1 MSPGTDT
8 LIQNAVDG
16 HNMPA
21 LFAALP
27 LLRDL
32 AGDLLGEI
40 TREIEWFSLPGGTTL
55 FSVGQA
61 SDGLYVII
69 NGALGVYVPHVS
81 GGSQLVARLS
91 GGQVVG
97 ESELVS
103 GSTRAVTVVALRDTE
118 VARLPTASF
127 EQLVARNPLAMR
139 EIAKVLVRRLES
151 APAGYQQPRTLPK
164 TFALVPHAEGVDV
177 VGFGRQLLGFLKEVG
192 RAELV
197 THSTA
202 EDRTSHWFHRL
213 ERANE
218 YIVYVTDSHL
228 TNWSKL
234 CLRQADAVVLVAHAD
249 SSARPWAVPPSA
261 VGQPGRLQVSEL
273 VLLHRK
279 PGAQPGATRQ
289 WMKLYGCRHHHVSSS
304 RDVARIARLLTGSAV
319 GLVLSGGGAR
329 GFAHIGVIR
338 ALREAN
344 VPIDAVGATSIG
356 SIIGAGLAVGW
367 DHQEMVERIR
377 RSFVDTNP
385 TSDFTFPLVSLV
397 SGRKVG
403 RLLRREFGTAC
414 IEDLRLPFFCVSTN
428 LTRGQAAVH
437 QQGDLWLWLRASV
450 AIPGVLPPV
459 IAENQVYVD
468 GATINNLPVDVMRE
482 IVDGTILAVD
492 AGADRTFETDI
503 ELTEM
508 PPAWRLGK
516 WRRLRRSSMN
526 IMQILWRAGM
536 VNSEASTIG
545 QRELADLL
553 IKPPTDGINM
563 LDWKAFEQAIELGY
577 RHACEILESWERS
590 RTAGARRNMFHGVT
604 R

>member
-16 HNMPA
+16 RNMPA

-55 FSVGQA
+55 FSIGQA

-69 NGALGVYVPHVS
+69 NGALGVYAPRLN

-97 ESELVS
+97 ETELVS
-103 GSTRAVTVVALRDTE
+103 GSKRSATVVALRDTE

-127 EQLVARNPLAMR
+127 EQIVARNPLAMR

-151 APAGYQQPRTLPK
+151 ASADYQQPMAVPK
-164 TFALVPHAEGVDV
+164 TFALVPNGHDVDV
-177 VGFGRQLLGFLKEVG
+177 VGFGRQLLGFLKG
-192 RAELV
+192 AGKGELV
-197 THSTA
+197 TPSSA
-202 EDRTSHWFHRL
+202 GDRTSHWFHRL
-213 ERANE
+213 ERAND
-218 YIVYVTDSHL
+218 YVVYVTDSHP
-228 TNWSKL
+228 TNWTKR
-234 CLRQADAVVLVAHAD
+234 CLRQADTVVLVAHAD
-249 SSARPWAVPPSA
+249 SDARPWSIMPIDA
-261 VGQPGRLQVSEL
+261 GQLGGLQVSEL
-273 VLLHRK
+273 VLLHRSGK
-279 PGAQPGATRQ
+279 QRGATRQ
-289 WMKLYGCRHHHVSSS
+289 WMKLYGCRHHHVISA
-304 RDVARIARLLTGSAV
+304 RDVARVARLLSGSAV
-319 GLVLSGGGAR
+319 ALVLSGGGAR

-344 VPIDAVGATSIG
+344 LPIDAVGATSIG

-367 DHQEMVERIR
+367 DYQEMVERIR

-403 RLLRREFGTAC
+403 RLLRREFGAER
-414 IEDLRLPFFCVSTN
+414 IEDLRLPYFCVSTN

-437 QQGDLWLWLRASV
+437 RQGELWLWLRASV

-482 IVDGTILAVD
+482 VVHGTILAVD
-492 AGADRTFETDI
+492 AGADRTFEPAID
-503 ELTEM
+503 LTEM

-516 WRRLRRSSMN
+516 WRRLRKSSMN

-536 VNSEASTIG
+536 VNSEATTIG

-553 IKPPTDGINM
+553 LKPPMDGINM
-563 LDWKAFEQAIELGY
+563 LDWKAFDQAIELGY
-577 RHACEILESWERS
+577 RHACEVLEGWQRS
-590 RTAGARRNMFHGVT
+590 RSAGSPRNVT
-604 R
+604 QGLSP

>member
-32 AGDLLGEI
+32 AGDLLGEL

-55 FSVGQA
+55 FSIGQA

-69 NGALGVYVPHVS
+69 NGALGVYAPRPN
-81 GGSQLVARLS
+81 GGSQLVARLC
-91 GGQVVG
+91 GGQVAG

-103 GSTRAVTVVALRDTE
+103 GSTRAATVVALRDSE
-118 VARLPTASF
+118 VAHLPTASF
-127 EQLVARNPLAMR
+127 ERLVARNPLAMR
-139 EIAKVLVRRLES
+139 EIAKVLVRRLE
-151 APAGYQQPRTLPK
+151 ATPAGYQQPRTLPK

-177 VGFGRQLLGFLKEVG
+177 LGFGRQLLGFLQGVG

-197 THSTA
+197 THSMVR
-202 EDRTSHWFHRL
+202 DRTSHWFHRL
-213 ERANE
+213 ERANDYVV
-218 YIVYVTDSHL
+218 YITDCHL

-249 SSARPWAVPPSA
+249 NNARPWTVPLGE
-261 VGQPGRLQVSEL
+261 VGQPGRLQVAEL
-273 VLLHRK
+273 VLLHRS
-279 PGAQPGATRQ
+279 GTQRSATQQ
-289 WMKLYGCRHHHVSSS
+289 WMKLYGCRHHHVSSA
-304 RDVARIARLLTGSAV
+304 RDVARVSRLLTGTAV

-329 GFAHIGVIR
+329 GFAHIGAIR
-338 ALREAN
+338 ALRDAN
-344 VPIDAVGATSIG
+344 FPIDAVGATSIG
-356 SIIGAGLAVGW
+356 SIIGAGLAAGW
-367 DHQEMVERIR
+367 DHQEMLERIR

-385 TSDFTFPLVSLV
+385 TSDFTFPLLSLV

-403 RLLRREFGTAC
+403 RLLRREFGATR
-414 IEDLRLPFFCVSTN
+414 IEDLRLPYFCVSTN

-437 QQGDLWLWLRASV
+437 RQGELWLWLRASV

-459 IAENQVYVD
+459 IVENQVYVD

-482 IVDGTILAVD
+482 FVDGTILAVD
-492 AGADRTFETDI
+492 AGADRSFEPDI

-508 PPAWRLGK
+508 PPPWRLGK
-516 WRRLRRSSMN
+516 WRRVRNSSMN

-553 IKPPTDGINM
+553 FKPPIDSINM
-563 LDWKAFEQAIELGY
+563 LDWKSFERAVDLGY
-577 RHACEILESWERS
+577 RHACEALESWERS
-590 RTAGARRNMFHGVT
+590 RKPNPHRGLSRGVT
-604 R
+604 S